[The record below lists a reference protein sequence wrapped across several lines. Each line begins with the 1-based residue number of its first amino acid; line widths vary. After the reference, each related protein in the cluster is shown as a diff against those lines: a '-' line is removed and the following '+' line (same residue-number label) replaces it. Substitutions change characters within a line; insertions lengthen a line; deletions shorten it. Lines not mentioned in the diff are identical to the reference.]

1 MNNNISATSEFYHFG
16 YNDHLI
22 SISKADCN
30 NNIGKAYE
38 MAMDRI
44 TDLRG
49 RCTSHTGL
57 RVNL

>member
-1 MNNNISATSEFYHFG
+1 MTNKVSATNDFYHFG
-16 YNDHLI
+16 YCDHLI
-22 SISKADCN
+22 SIARVDCDN
-30 NNIGKAYE
+30 KVSKAYE